1 LNTLAVIPAYFQS
14 LEMRE
19 GAQAGRAGGLC
30 GSTPAGLFL
39 QEDLGE
45 AEAAAGEFPG
55 VLIVDEGDAFLA
67 DFG

>member
-1 LNTLAVIPAYFQS
+1 
-14 LEMRE
+14 MRE